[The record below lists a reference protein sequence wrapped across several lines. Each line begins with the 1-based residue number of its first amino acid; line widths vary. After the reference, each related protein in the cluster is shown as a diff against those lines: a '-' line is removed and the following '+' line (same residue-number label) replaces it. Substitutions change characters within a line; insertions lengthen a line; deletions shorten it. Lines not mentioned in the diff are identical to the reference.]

1 MAIDEGKIE
10 KFNGEN
16 FGFWM
21 VQMEDYLYQ
30 KNLILPLLG
39 KKSKTMKDE
48 EWAIIDRQ
56 AVGVVRLSL
65 SCNVAFN
72 IAKEKTRLVL

>member
-39 KKSKTMKDE
+39 KKIKNYE
-48 EWAIIDRQ
+48 
-56 AVGVVRLSL
+56 G
-65 SCNVAFN
+65 
-72 IAKEKTRLVL
+72 